1 MCVFLAAGGIVLVA
15 IDFRGLGE
23 FVRLHPRVR
32 TIDDFVE
39 LLIDANFISV
49 ETVERCEVGV
59 SFTSSENLEITLE
72 GVGSD
77 DDVFCGE
84 ASVNLASLINNPS
97 DEDVARPQV
106 LQFAGA
112 AVSAPAVFEEI
123 LRPSNGGQTLV
134 SVASLIVLCIT
145 AVLALVL

>member
-1 MCVFLAAGGIVLVA
+1 MA

-23 FVRLHPRVR
+23 FVKLNPRVR

-72 GVGSD
+72 GVGPD

-84 ASVNLASLINNPS
+84 ASMNLASLINNPP
-97 DEDVARPQV
+97 DEDLARPQV

-112 AVSAPAVFEEI
+112 AISAPAVFEEI
-123 LRPSNGGQTLV
+123 LRPSNGGQTLA
-134 SVASLIVLCIT
+134 SVTSLIVLCVT
-145 AVLALVL
+145 AILALFL